1 MDGNRFLISHC
12 RRILTIRVSYD
23 LIIAL
28 YLCCTIELLGSNIII
43 SISFAAK
50 LVRSS
55 NQPAVLVYE
64 ELMYTNL
71 MSLGSVIKTSMIND
85 ECTSLMVYDGRVM
98 SLSQFS
104 IRHGFP
110 LVVAEEFHTLIAL
123 GIATE
128 VENILAIHGINAR

>member
-1 MDGNRFLISHC
+1 MDGNRFLIIHC
-12 RRILTIRVSYD
+12 RRILTVRVSYD

-28 YLCCTIELLGSNIII
+28 NLCCIIELLGSNIII
-43 SISFAAK
+43 SISLAAK

-55 NQPAVLVYE
+55 NEPTILIYK
-64 ELMYTNL
+64 ELMNTNL

-85 ECTSLMVYDGRVM
+85 ESTSLMVYDGRVM

-110 LVVAEEFHTLIAL
+110 LVVAEEFHTLVAL
-123 GIATE
+123 SIATE

>member
-1 MDGNRFLISHC
+1 MDGNRLLISHC
-12 RRILTIRVSYD
+12 RCILTVRMSYD
-23 LIIAL
+23 LIISL
-28 YLCCTIELLGSNIII
+28 YLCCIIELLGSNIII
-43 SISFAAK
+43 GISLAAK

-85 ECTSLMVYDGRVM
+85 ESTSLMVYDGRVM

-110 LVVAEEFHTLIAL
+110 LIIAEEFHTLIAL

-128 VENILAIHGINAR
+128 VEDILAIHGINAR